1 MASTPQTQAV
11 QVANGL
17 IGAAQ
22 QFMSIYAQLVTLQ
35 QQWTDNAVATTLSLM
50 ATAALNSDGSLGA
63 ADGSPN
69 VAHPM
74 TNVGLSRAISSTQ
87 VTQIKTILDGFVT
100 YINGSAVTTQA
111 SARPIL
117 NVAVGG

>member
-1 MASTPQTQAV
+1 MSTTPQTQAA

-17 IGAAQ
+17 ISAAQ
-22 QFMSIYAQLVTLQ
+22 QLMNVYQAMVQLDA
-35 QQWTDNAVATTLSLM
+35 QWTDQGVATILANM
-50 ATAALNSDGSLGA
+50 ATGVQNTDGSVGA

-69 VAHPM
+69 VAHPI
-74 TNVGLSRAISSTQ
+74 TSALLSRSISSTQ
-87 VTQIKTILDGFVT
+87 IGQLKTILDGLVT

-117 NVAVGG
+117 NVAIGG